1 MPIAALAEFDG
12 DYCDFRGNILTTDGR
27 EKVEV
32 ELRVPRDEAMTLGER
47 AAEEVIRNGG
57 EAILKTFNRM

>member
-27 EKVEV
+27 EKVEI

-47 AAEEVIRNGG
+47 AAEEVIKSGG